1 VAHCNRS
8 EQEKIMKIN
17 ESVEAGIKVFGEV
30 YGEAMAEGVRRTVQ
44 SDDDFNALH
53 AGWSME
59 LPFGQ
64 LWTREARMKRRDR
77 SLAVLGMCI
86 GQRAYDEIKY
96 HTIMGVAN
104 GLTRAEIEEVF
115 LSSIPYCG
123 FPAANVAKAAI
134 LEGFRELEQQG
145 KL

>member
-1 VAHCNRS
+1 MNEHF
-8 EQEKIMKIN
+8 EKGL
-17 ESVEAGIKVFGEV
+17 AVFADV
-30 YGEAMAEGVRRTVQ
+30 YGPEMAEGCRKGAA
-44 SDDDFNALH
+44 SGDDFTALH
-53 AGWSME
+53 IKFSME

-64 LWTREARMKRRDR
+64 VWTREDKLSRRDR

-86 GQRAYDEIKY
+86 GQRSFDEIRY

-115 LSSIPYCG
+115 FSTIPYCG
-123 FPAANVAKAAI
+123 FPAANTAKAAM
-134 LEGFRELEQQG
+134 LEGFKILEEQG

>member
-1 VAHCNRS
+1 MSDDFENGLA
-8 EQEKIMKIN
+8 
-17 ESVEAGIKVFGEV
+17 VFADV
-30 YGEAMAEGVRRTVQ
+30 YGPEMAETCRKSAQ
-44 SDDDFNALH
+44 SDDDFTALH
-53 AGWSME
+53 IKWSME

-64 LWTREARMKRRDR
+64 LWTREDKLSRRDR

-86 GQRAYDEIKY
+86 GQRSLEEIRY

-115 LSSIPYCG
+115 LSAIPYCG
-123 FPAANVAKAAI
+123 FPAANTAKAAI
-134 LEGFRELEQQG
+134 SEWFRALEEAG

>member
-1 VAHCNRS
+1 MTDDF
-8 EQEKIMKIN
+8 EKGL
-17 ESVEAGIKVFGEV
+17 ALFADV
-30 YGEAMAEGVRRTVQ
+30 YGPHAADGCRKGYESG
-44 SDDDFNALH
+44 DDFTALH
-53 AGWSME
+53 IKWSME

-64 LWTREARMKRRDR
+64 VWTREEQLSRRDR

-86 GQRAYDEIKY
+86 GQRSFNEIRY

-115 LSSIPYCG
+115 LSAIPYCG

-134 LEGFRELEQQG
+134 QEGFKLLEEQG
-145 KL
+145 KV

>member
-1 VAHCNRS
+1 MS
-8 EQEKIMKIN
+8 DDFEKGLAIF
-17 ESVEAGIKVFGEV
+17 ADV
-30 YGEAMAEGVRRTVQ
+30 YGPEMAEGCRKGAE
-44 SDDDFNALH
+44 SGDDFTALH
-53 AGWSME
+53 IKWSME

-64 LWTREARMKRRDR
+64 VWTREEQLSRRDR

-86 GQRAYDEIKY
+86 GQRSFDEIRY

-115 LSSIPYCG
+115 YSAIPYCG

-134 LEGFRELEQQG
+134 TEAFKALEKAG